1 MTARLTEKRPSMRI
15 LVLLRDQSPNGIT
28 TYNRI
33 VTDALRQQGHTVEVW
48 PPVSGWRRGL
58 PLHRLMAPLLSGAV
72 RAFKPDLIFISHY
85 TQAELAATLSKRLGV
100 PWVACMHN
108 GHSPARMAQW
118 KALLGSAAG
127 VVTMCEN
134 LHQKYSDLM
143 AAARPP
149 VLLSRLP
156 LPAPELRA
164 RQPGPLT
171 LAYCSR
177 MSGQKGPRCAAWL
190 RAVASLPDAKSFK
203 VRVIGGGSYLPQLK
217 SLAQELGL
225 AVEFTGLVPDASP
238 FLADVDVMTGAGYAL
253 MEGMVRGAS
262 AVALGFAGCWG
273 AVTAENFHQ
282 AVAVNFG
289 DHCDT
294 PLPEDAEA
302 LAVSLQQAI
311 ALRQGDGAERLTA
324 LARQHFDA
332 PTVVAELAGFFQS
345 LR

>member
-1 MTARLTEKRPSMRI
+1 MRI

-33 VTDALRQQGHTVEVW
+33 VAEHLRHQGHVVDVW
-48 PPVSGWRRGL
+48 PPAPGWRRAL
-58 PLHRLMAPLLSGAV
+58 PLHRWSVPLLSGAV
-72 RAFKPDLIFISHY
+72 KGFQPDLIFISHY
-85 TQAELAATLSKRLGV
+85 TQAELAASLSQQLGV

-118 KALLGSAAG
+118 KALFGSAAG

-134 LHQKYSDLM
+134 LHQKYSQLIG
-143 AAARPP
+143 ASRPS

-156 LPAPELRA
+156 IAAPLLAPRG
-164 RQPGPLT
+164 QGPLT

-190 RAVASLPDAKSFK
+190 RAVASLPEAQEFK

-217 SLAQELGL
+217 SLAQELKL

-238 FLADVDVMTGAGYAL
+238 YLADVDVMTGAGYAL

-273 AVTAENFHQ
+273 AVTAENFHR

-294 PLPEDAEA
+294 PLPEDAQA
-302 LAVSLQQAI
+302 LAAALQQAI
-311 ALRQGDGAERLTA
+311 ALRRGDGAERLTA

-332 PTVVAELAGFFQS
+332 PTVVSELADYFQA